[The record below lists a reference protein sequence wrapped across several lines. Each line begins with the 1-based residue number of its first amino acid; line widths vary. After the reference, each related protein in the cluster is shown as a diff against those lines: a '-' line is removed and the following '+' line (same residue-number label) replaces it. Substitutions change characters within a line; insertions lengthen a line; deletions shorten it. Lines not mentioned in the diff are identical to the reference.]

1 MTPAPGAKAELREV
15 KAKIWRGSFTMFKEV
30 LTRDPSTID
39 DVSRQ
44 YVTVRQL
51 GNTPGAILFEGW
63 LNVPRAGDYQ
73 FRLASDD
80 SARLMIGDMEVLGTP
95 AEFSYRRATGS
106 IRLTAGEHPFR
117 LEYLNLAS
125 YAILE
130 LDWSGPGLAW
140 TTLSAV
146 KDWPLPPAPPAIPAA
161 GALAWNGSYIAHPV
175 ESLTDSRVRFVGEPA
190 GVRLTTVNAA
200 AIFFQ
205 PLSLPVADRIRSG
218 KIGREGVLLVG
229 GDFLEGE
236 ILSIKNNKITL
247 QTLLFGSKQY
257 QGGSQA
263 SAVFAKTGQS
273 SGTMGGAH
281 AIGHGDSPAQAGVGW
296 LCVDRRS
303 NALPQTPPQG
313 R

>member
-1 MTPAPGAKAELREV
+1 MLHRAVIALIFAAVQFSLSAATIQTRDGKTVSGSLQQLSEQGVRVNGQTFSWGIIRKAHLTPAPGGKAELREV
-15 KAKIWRGSFTMFKEV
+15 KTKIWRGSFTTFKEV

-44 YVTVRQL
+44 YVTVRRL
-51 GNTPGAILFEGW
+51 GNTPGAILFEGR

-80 SARLMIGDMEVLGTP
+80 SARLMIGDKEVLGTP

-236 ILSIKNNKITL
+236 ILSIKNNKIT
-247 QTLLFGSKQY
+247 K
-257 QGGSQA
+257 
-263 SAVFAKTGQS
+263 
-273 SGTMGGAH
+273 
-281 AIGHGDSPAQAGVGW
+281 
-296 LCVDRRS
+296 
-303 NALPQTPPQG
+303 
-313 R
+313 